1 MTSVVQCNT
10 VDVDGVDVFYRSAGA
25 PTAAMTILLLH
36 GFPTSSYQFRNLIPL
51 LAPKYRVIAP
61 DLPGFGFTNV
71 PQALNYNYTFDN
83 LANTIQAFVNALGL
97 KQFAVY
103 VFDYGA
109 PVGFRLATSKPDQ
122 ISAIISQNGNA
133 YAEGLTSFWDPFKA
147 YWNSSSVF
155 DPTVSSPEAQ
165 NMLQFLSEGSTQ
177 WQYTTGVPKA
187 KLPGIDP
194 AAYTLD
200 SSLLQRVDQNITQLS
215 LFFDYQ
221 TNMALY
227 PVWHEYLRTKNPR
240 VLALWA
246 KNDPIFGPAGA
257 EGFKKDLKDV
267 EVGFVDT
274 GHFALE
280 TDVEVYAARIDTF
293 LQSVVKSGKHYPNV

>member
-1 MTSVVQCNT
+1 MNGTSVVQYNT
-10 VDVDGVDVFYRSAGA
+10 VDVGGVDVFYRSAGA
-25 PTAAMTILLLH
+25 STALMTILLLH
-36 GFPTSSYQFRNLIPL
+36 GFPASSFQFRNLIPL
-51 LAPKYRVIAP
+51 LAPKYRAIAP

-71 PQALNYNYTFDN
+71 PQALNYNYNFDN
-83 LANTIQAFVNALGL
+83 LANTTQAFVNALGL

-103 VFDYGA
+103 IFDYEA

-122 ISAIISQNGNA
+122 ISAIISQSGNA
-133 YAEGLTSFWDPFKA
+133 YVEGLVLSFWDLFEA

-155 DPTVSSPEAQ
+155 DPTLSSPQAQ
-165 NMLQFLSEGSTQ
+165 NMLPFLSENVTQ
-177 WQYTTGVPKA
+177 FQYTAGVPKA
-187 KLPGIDP
+187 KLPRIDP

-221 TNMALY
+221 TNVALY
-227 PVWHEYLRTKNPR
+227 PVWHQYFRTKNPR
-240 VLALWA
+240 VLALWG
-246 KNDPIFGPAGA
+246 KNDPVFGPAGA
-257 EGFKKDLKDV
+257 EGFKKDLKNV

-293 LQSVVKSGKHYPNV
+293 LQSVVKSG